1 MPKIFQV
8 KCQTERVSTL
18 ANNCLSILL
27 HTGDTSRFKP
37 EELTE
42 LFRMANEE
50 KEFWVAFSEMKVK
63 EEDLDVKENIGI
75 DDKSKTPH
83 QRLYDVLLAYQK
95 TKTGKF
101 DNTKELYK
109 NVMNRICETYIDK
122 IRELED
128 FGKINN

>member
-50 KEFWVAFSEMKVK
+50 KEFWVAFSEMKVR
-63 EEDLDVKENIGI
+63 EQDLKI
-75 DDKSKTPH
+75 DEPEVDETGLSEKKTPH
-83 QRLYDVLLAYQK
+83 KELFDLYLAY
-95 TKTGKF
+95 TKIKYGNFEKA
-101 DNTKELYK
+101 KQL
-109 NVMNRICETYIDK
+109 YIDAMKNMSNQVRNK
-122 IRELED
+122 IDEL
-128 FGKINN
+128 KLTNN